1 MKSLA
6 KMKRFIAFTIVTLA
20 LLAASN
26 GGQIDKD
33 LVAPAPAPAA
43 SYFRSNEFS
52 GGIFGGYLDG
62 FGGNNQGIGNRAF
75 GGGLEASYFYFKYLG
90 LSVDGTAFNEIPGD
104 NFGGTVMGNLI
115 LRLPLDDYIP
125 NFHFAPYLFGGAG
138 KFYSEE
144 ADLATSTPGVRRH
157 VGRSGT
163 IADVGGGIEF
173 RVSPNLG
180 IFADAGY
187 NFAQNF
193 PNDFIT
199 ARVGIRYAL
208 PIFGQKA
215 IDEEVPDKVP
225 IIKPENAGEHQNW
238 AVHLDAVEVLQ
249 GQPGFHS
256 PYEGA
261 QSLFPNDNF
270 RQTSDVDLF
279 FGVRL
284 WPGGEIYFSPEYYQ
298 GFGFAETHGL
308 AAFPN
313 SMAYK
318 VGEFRGNAN
327 ITHIFFRQVWGF
339 GGEQEQLEADD
350 LQLAEK
356 VDISRFTLQV
366 GRFAVTDWFDN
377 NAYAHD
383 PRGDFLNWAAVDALA
398 FDYAA
403 DSLGYEEGL
412 YLELNQKDWAA
423 RWGIFTIPNQPNV
436 NATDGQY
443 LRAWQQVAELEGRYN
458 VWGQPG
464 RVRLLGYLESAPMG
478 SYKAAVVDFPAGM
491 PDIAATARY
500 RYTYG
505 VVLNLE
511 QGMTTDLGGFLR
523 LALRDPNYQVYQFSD
538 VAQSFAIGLSL
549 KGTCWNRPN
558 DAVGLAEML
567 GGLGNA
573 QRAYFNDGGLGIL
586 IGDGKLPHYG
596 PENVIETYYN
606 CELFKGINFT
616 LDYQL
621 AVDPAYNKDRGPINI
636 FSARLR
642 IKY

>member
-1 MKSLA
+1 MFASYG
-6 KMKRFIAFTIVTLA
+6 AFA
-20 LLAASN
+20 EE
-26 GGQIDKD
+26 QIDKG
-33 LVAPAPAPAA
+33 LVAPAPSPPA

-52 GGIFGGYLDG
+52 VGVFGSYLDTYG
-62 FGGNNQGIGNRAF
+62 ENSQGIGNRAW

-90 LSVDGTAFNEIPGD
+90 LSVDGNGFNEIPGD
-104 NFGGTVMGNLI
+104 NFGGTVTGNLI
-115 LRLPLDDYIP
+115 LRLPLDDYLP

-138 KFYSEE
+138 KFYSEQVG
-144 ADLATSTPGVRRH
+144 LPTSTPGLKSY

-163 IADVGGGIEF
+163 FGDVGGGIEYRF
-173 RVSPNLG
+173 NPNLE
-180 IFADAGY
+180 IFADARY
-187 NFAQNF
+187 NFASNSR
-193 PNDFIT
+193 NDFIT
-199 ARVGIRYAL
+199 TRVGVRYAL
-208 PIFGQKA
+208 PSFWQKSTV
-215 IDEEVPDKVP
+215 EETPPNKIP
-225 IIKPENAGEHQNW
+225 IIKTENEGEHQNW
-238 AVHLDAVEVLQ
+238 AIHLDAVEVLQ

-279 FGVRL
+279 FGVRV
-284 WPGGEIYFSPEYYQ
+284 WSGGEIYFSPEYYQ

-339 GGEQEQLEADD
+339 GGEQEQLDADD
-350 LQLAEK
+350 LQLAER

-377 NAYAHD
+377 NAFAHD

-412 YLELNQKDWAA
+412 YLELNQKAWAA
-423 RWGIFTIPNQPNV
+423 RWGIFTIPNQPNA

-443 LRAWQQVAELEGRYN
+443 LRGWQQVAELEGRYN
-458 VWGQPG
+458 VWGHPG
-464 RVRLLGYLESAPMG
+464 RARLLGYLESAPMG

-491 PDIAATARY
+491 PDIAATRRY

-505 VVLNLE
+505 VALNLE
-511 QGMTTDLGGFLR
+511 QEITADLGGFLR
-523 LALRDPNYQVYQFSD
+523 LAMRDPNYEVYRS
-538 VAQSFAIGLSL
+538 
-549 KGTCWNRPN
+549 
-558 DAVGLAEML
+558 
-567 GGLGNA
+567 
-573 QRAYFNDGGLGIL
+573 
-586 IGDGKLPHYG
+586 
-596 PENVIETYYN
+596 
-606 CELFKGINFT
+606 
-616 LDYQL
+616 
-621 AVDPAYNKDRGPINI
+621 
-636 FSARLR
+636 
-642 IKY
+642 

>member
-1 MKSLA
+1 MK
-6 KMKRFIAFTIVTLA
+6 TE
-20 LLAASN
+20 
-26 GGQIDKD
+26 
-33 LVAPAPAPAA
+33 
-43 SYFRSNEFS
+43 NE
-52 GGIFGGYLDG
+52 
-62 FGGNNQGIGNRAF
+62 
-75 GGGLEASYFYFKYLG
+75 
-90 LSVDGTAFNEIPGD
+90 
-104 NFGGTVMGNLI
+104 
-115 LRLPLDDYIP
+115 
-125 NFHFAPYLFGGAG
+125 
-138 KFYSEE
+138 
-144 ADLATSTPGVRRH
+144 
-157 VGRSGT
+157 
-163 IADVGGGIEF
+163 
-173 RVSPNLG
+173 
-180 IFADAGY
+180 
-187 NFAQNF
+187 
-193 PNDFIT
+193 
-199 ARVGIRYAL
+199 
-208 PIFGQKA
+208 
-215 IDEEVPDKVP
+215 
-225 IIKPENAGEHQNW
+225 GEHQNW
-238 AVHLDAVEVLQ
+238 AIHLDAVEVLQ

-261 QSLFPNDNF
+261 QSLIPNDNF
-270 RQTSDVDLF
+270 SQTSDVDLF
-279 FGVRL
+279 FGVRV
-284 WPGGEIYFSPEYYQ
+284 WSGGEIYFSPEYYQ

-318 VGEFRGNAN
+318 VGEYRGNVN